1 MFFYGVIQVKLD
13 ETKLLYRK
21 YAGNSIQW
29 YFYDIPQWKLY
40 MVPQNSGK
48 KSPQALKIYVKDRF
62 LILKLLFSFSFI
74 HGMLCFLTEILSS

>member
-1 MFFYGVIQVKLD
+1 MSFYRVIQVKLD
-13 ETKLLYRK
+13 ETKLLDRK
-21 YAGNSIQW
+21 YAGNLIQW
-29 YFYDIPQWKLY
+29 YFYYIPQWKLY

-74 HGMLCFLTEILSS
+74 HGMLCF